1 MISLSYNRKKDKIHF
16 LISKVLKLGSPG
28 FTMTTTTNNLSYF
41 EGKIVPTENAN
52 INIQT
57 HAFQYGTAVFG
68 GIRGYYNEKKQ
79 NLFVFRLLDHYQR
92 LINSAK
98 IMQLAFEKTP
108 DELVS
113 ITLDLIKQSGHK
125 QNIYIRPIIYTSALQ
140 LSPRFHDVKTEIAI
154 YILKLDD
161 YLDTQNGLATM
172 VSSWQRFSDNQI
184 PTLAKASGGYVN
196 SALAKSEA
204 VQNGLDEAIF
214 LDSRGFV
221 SEGSAENIFLVRNGE
236 IFTPS
241 IVSSILEGI
250 TRKSIFKIATDL
262 GIKIVE
268 RDIARSELYL
278 ADEIFFSGT
287 GVQVAWVKEVDR
299 RKIGN
304 GQMGVI
310 TRQIQSL
317 FFQIVKGEEPKYSNW
332 LTAVYT

>member
-1 MISLSYNRKKDKIHF
+1 
-16 LISKVLKLGSPG
+16 
-28 FTMTTTTNNLSYF
+28 MTTNTKNLSYF
-41 EGKIVPTENAN
+41 EGKIVPAEEAN
-52 INIQT
+52 ISIQT

-68 GIRGYYNEKKQ
+68 GIRGYYNESKQ
-79 NLFVFRLLDHYQR
+79 NLFMFRLEDHFQR
-92 LINSAK
+92 LLNSAK
-98 IMQLAFEKTP
+98 IMQLQFDKTP
-108 DELVS
+108 RELVS
-113 ITLDLIKQSGHK
+113 ITLDLLKQSNYK

-161 YLDTQNGLATM
+161 YLDTQNGLTTM
-172 VSSWQRFSDNQI
+172 VSTWQRFSDNQI

-221 SEGSAENIFLVRNGE
+221 SEGSAENIFLVRNNE
-236 IFTPS
+236 ISTPS

-250 TRKSIFKIATDL
+250 TRKSILTIASDL
-262 GIKIVE
+262 GIKVTE
-268 RDIARSELYL
+268 RDISRSELYI

-299 RKIGN
+299 RKIAA
-304 GQMGVI
+304 GQIGSI
-310 TRQIQSL
+310 TKQLQTL
-317 FFQIVKGEEPKYSNW
+317 FFQIVRGEKSEYMSW
-332 LTAVYT
+332 LTPVY